1 MRKTKLIITII
12 AWLIGIIWTLPF
24 MGIFMASIR
33 PFSEVSD
40 GWWKFEKF
48 NLTLN
53 NYENAWN
60 FSNTPV
66 GNSIFNSIII
76 SVPSTMIPILVGSLM
91 GYALARFDFPFK
103 KAIFILLILIMA
115 MPAISIILPLFRLLA
130 SAGLADSRLGLILVH
145 SAWGT
150 PWVAFFL
157 RNFFLSIPT
166 DLEESARVDGA
177 SELTI
182 FRRIVV
188 PIAIPALISVAVLQ
202 FIWVWNDFF
211 FALVLLISPE
221 KWVATQTL
229 PLIKGRYF
237 IDWSLVSAASVI
249 VMLIPL
255 LVFIILQRYFV
266 KGVMAGAIKG

>member
-1 MRKTKLIITII
+1 MKKTKLIIIII

-24 MGIFMASIR
+24 MGIFMASTR

-48 NLTLN
+48 DLTLN

-60 FSNTPV
+60 FPNTSV

-91 GYALARFDFPFK
+91 GYALARFEFPFK
-103 KAIFILLILIMA
+103 KVIFILLILIMA

-130 SAGLADSRLGLILVH
+130 SAGLADSRIGLILVH